1 MAEAKQIALTGATG
15 FVGRHVVSRLLSRGY
30 RIHAL
35 VRDPQKLTT
44 KDTNLKP
51 VAGDLFDDYAMEEL
65 LHGCDAVVHLIG
77 IIMEKPSAGQTFQ
90 RIHVEATQRLLAAT
104 KRAGITRW
112 IQMSALGSRPAA
124 VSIYHRT
131 KWQAEEAVRNSG
143 LCWTIFRPS
152 IIHGPDGEF
161 MRMVKNFWTKRFPPF
176 VPYFG
181 AGVFGKNG
189 AGRLQPICVEDV
201 ATCFSDAVNNPLA
214 GGETYPLG
222 GPDVLTWPQLY
233 TIVRNHLPSSRNKRI
248 IAVPAWYASLIA
260 GLPGVPFNRDQ
271 VIMSQ
276 EDSICGIEKAQE
288 HFKIK
293 FSSFEDT
300 LAGYASELT

>member
-1 MAEAKQIALTGATG
+1 MAESKQIALTGATG

-30 RIHAL
+30 RIHTL
-35 VRDPQKLTT
+35 VRDPQKLAT
-44 KDTNLKP
+44 KDTHLKP
-51 VAGDLFDDYAMEEL
+51 VVGDLFDDHAIEEL
-65 LHGCDAVVHLIG
+65 LRGCDAVVHLVG
-77 IIMEKPSAGQTFQ
+77 IIMEKPAAGQTFQ
-90 RIHVEATQRLLAAT
+90 RVHVEATQRLLTAV
-104 KRAGITRW
+104 KHAGIKRW
-112 IQMSALGSRPAA
+112 IQMSALGSRPDA
-124 VSIYHRT
+124 VSTYHRT
-131 KWQAEEAVRNSG
+131 KWQAEEAVRDSG
-143 LCWTIFRPS
+143 LGWTIFRPS

-161 MRMVKNFWTKRFPPF
+161 MRMVKDFWTKRFPPF

-189 AGRLQPICVEDV
+189 AGRLQPIHVEDV
-201 ATCFSDAVNNPLA
+201 ATCFADAVDNPLA

-233 TIVRNHLPSSRNKRI
+233 TIVRNHLPSPRRKQI
-248 IAVPAWYASLIA
+248 VAVPVWYASLIA

-276 EDSICGIEKAQE
+276 EDSTCGIEKAQE

-293 FSSFEDT
+293 FSPFEDT
-300 LAGYASELT
+300 FTGYASKLT